1 MGRRISMEMLL
12 FGCYNVFKDNLW
24 QVNGLWLMEDDLC
37 LFQILS
43 VNQMNMIKSLHLE
56 EKRPKSWLKSVSA
69 FANGKGG
76 VLFQC

>member
-1 MGRRISMEMLL
+1 MEMLL

-43 VNQMNMIKSLHLE
+43 VNQMNMIKSLH
-56 EKRPKSWLKSVSA
+56 
-69 FANGKGG
+69 
-76 VLFQC
+76 